1 MSNYSALF
9 EKFGHSMEA
18 GKIIFR
24 EGEEGDQMYII
35 HSGKVKISR
44 NIAGKEHTLA
54 IMGKG
59 DFFGE
64 MAIVN
69 RIRRTAT
76 ATAIDRVE
84 LLAFTREGFQ
94 SMIKKNAQ
102 IALSVIDKLC
112 RRLQNTN
119 LHIQHLARKNA
130 RGMVA
135 MNLRF
140 AFQGAGM
147 GQAVLHYDRTVEE
160 IARNLELSL
169 NTVKSYFEDFRKSGM
184 ISLESNTIRLADAK
198 KMNELAEN
206 VGG

>member
-1 MSNYSALF
+1 MSNDSALF

-44 NIAGKEHTLA
+44 NIDGKEHTLA

-119 LHIQHLARKNA
+119 LHIQHLARKDA

-135 MNLRF
+135 MNLRY

-147 GQAVLHYDRTVEE
+147 ERALHYDRTVEE

-198 KMNELAEN
+198 KLNVLAEN